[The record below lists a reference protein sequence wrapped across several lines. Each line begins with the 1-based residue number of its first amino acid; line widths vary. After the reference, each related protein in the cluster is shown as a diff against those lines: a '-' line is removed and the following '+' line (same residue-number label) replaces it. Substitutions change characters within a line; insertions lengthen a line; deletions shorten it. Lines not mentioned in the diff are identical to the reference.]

1 MTEAARDDFLASVQR
16 DVNSITDADR
26 STRRRAFQTLRK
38 RCDGA
43 PGRANDPGPADR
55 FVARRP
61 AVSPPD
67 HHRSPA
73 SRSFAGLPP
82 GPSRSPAPPP
92 PRPPPPPFPPFR
104 LLGDAPQSPSPA
116 LLALL
121 VPALLP
127 AILRGVHDPVEKVR
141 ETCAELVLALVERLD
156 DCAPTLKHLAPAVTA
171 RFGTGTGTGTA
182 PGGGRQGG
190 GGGAVDPLEPSEEIR
205 LALVEALALSAR
217 KTRDSRDLAPF
228 LEDVASVLAVAAADP
243 FHDVKK
249 AAFAAVV
256 ALANTLVERHHDRE
270 TVARRV
276 ALAAL
281 APSVARL
288 SRAIVPECAHRHSAV
303 RVAALRA
310 LDALF
315 DAASDAVVR
324 EIVAP
329 GVAPMCYDRTPAVR
343 AEFHAALERW
353 MRVENRSAEEENSE
367 ENAVDARS
375 NAAAPEDPS
384 SPEDP
389 MDHDDP
395 MALSAASSSRLPPGC
410 ALPHAPV
417 FLPMLLTGVADE
429 AEGNAARALALV
441 EAVGEENAAR
451 LRDGRRK
458 KTQSESAGEGD
469 DDPDEASSP
478 SSPSSFALSAL
489 PPPFSSDGAPP
500 SLPSRRLVR
509 AILPS
514 LISRSCA
521 EAREWTASRRNAGAK
536 LLATVCAFAGAA
548 ASDHLDEIFAA
559 CHSAVQDEDA
569 DTAARV
575 LGAARCVG
583 AHCPGEQWLPF
594 SLDAICAEERGKPGK
609 HTSDANRAAALC
621 VLAAALRGVKPGT
634 LGARSAEVLFAG
646 GEGSG
651 GGSEG
656 AEGSL
661 SRRTTPRGGLAG
673 DAATAAV
680 DRHAGVRAQT
690 LAAVANAI
698 RAGGRGAFR
707 VKEYNSGAKDSDTAR
722 RVSATAGAF
731 RVLLQLRAAEGGG
744 LGEGEGGAS
753 GSAASA
759 GNFQTTKSADG
770 AALPPAASSAAFAV
784 VAALAE
790 TAFGDE
796 PNGGFFGDPPEE
808 SEKGAFSS
816 TKSDGPRDGGASS
829 AAASEREEKIA
840 GGSKPPPPSLLD
852 PLSLLYRDFG
862 AMVLAEARAESR
874 AWTGECPGQRA
885 FAALLLDAPAHACA
899 SLVPLSAPAFREAG
913 KRDKPAEL
921 RTAMLR
927 IADACFERAGRI
939 EEETASRGGAGDAL
953 RLAWGGAE
961 AARAVLD
968 LTKESLVWRAG
979 KTEANARYAAAV
991 AFGTYAR
998 TRCLTKKALRG
1009 ELRGVVF
1016 APGGGGAGGS
1026 TNGGSSFSFDK
1037 APGPSDGGGGGG
1049 GEEGDGKDAANETSA
1064 SATDG
1069 ELLPGLA
1076 SAMEEDYFADTRA
1089 AACHAVAEALRLD
1102 AEYVVGKNGD
1112 EDRGGNAASSSA
1124 FDDARRRFLYPELL
1138 KRMDDSRDAI
1148 RVTAA
1153 DAVGAFFDAMPRDY
1167 DETNVGYLL
1176 KGFFVHM
1183 DDPNPEVREAVCV
1196 ALEKH
1201 AAKKK
1206 PEATRDAAKN
1216 AGDTHREK
1224 GFVERVVRA
1233 CEEEVRARMRGGE

>member
-1 MTEAARDDFLASVQR
+1 M
-16 DVNSITDADR
+16 
-26 STRRRAFQTLRK
+26 
-38 RCDGA
+38 
-43 PGRANDPGPADR
+43 
-55 FVARRP
+55 
-61 AVSPPD
+61 
-67 HHRSPA
+67 
-73 SRSFAGLPP
+73 
-82 GPSRSPAPPP
+82 
-92 PRPPPPPFPPFR
+92 
-104 LLGDAPQSPSPA
+104 
-116 LLALL
+116 
-121 VPALLP
+121 
-127 AILRGVHDPVEKVR
+127 HDPVEKVR

-171 RFGTGTGTGTA
+171 RVGTGTGTGTA

-303 RVAALRA
+303 RMAALRA

-594 SLDAICAEERGKPGK
+594 SLDAICAEERGKGK
-609 HTSDANRAAALC
+609 NTSDANRAAALC

-646 GEGSG
+646 G
-651 GGSEG
+651 
-656 AEGSL
+656 
-661 SRRTTPRGGLAG
+661 R
-673 DAATAAV
+673 
-680 DRHAGVRAQT
+680 VR
-690 LAAVANAI
+690 
-698 RAGGRGAFR
+698 
-707 VKEYNSGAKDSDTAR
+707 
-722 RVSATAGAF
+722 
-731 RVLLQLRAAEGGG
+731 
-744 LGEGEGGAS
+744 GEGEGEGEGAR
-753 GSAASA
+753 APR
-759 GNFQTTKSADG
+759 
-770 AALPPAASSAAFAV
+770 ALSRV
-784 VAALAE
+784 GRLL
-790 TAFGDE
+790 G
-796 PNGGFFGDPPEE
+796 
-808 SEKGAFSS
+808 
-816 TKSDGPRDGGASS
+816 
-829 AAASEREEKIA
+829 
-840 GGSKPPPPSLLD
+840 GGSRGTPPPPPSTGTRA
-852 PLSLLYRDFG
+852 S
-862 AMVLAEARAESR
+862 ARRRSR
-874 AWTGECPGQRA
+874 RSRTP
-885 FAALLLDAPAHACA
+885 
-899 SLVPLSAPAFREAG
+899 SA
-913 KRDKPAEL
+913 
-921 RTAMLR
+921 
-927 IADACFERAGRI
+927 
-939 EEETASRGGAGDAL
+939 RGGAG
-953 RLAWGGAE
+953 R
-961 AARAVLD
+961 
-968 LTKESLVWRAG
+968 
-979 KTEANARYAAAV
+979 
-991 AFGTYAR
+991 FG
-998 TRCLTKKALRG
+998 
-1009 ELRGVVF
+1009 
-1016 APGGGGAGGS
+1016 
-1026 TNGGSSFSFDK
+1026 
-1037 APGPSDGGGGGG
+1037 
-1049 GEEGDGKDAANETSA
+1049 
-1064 SATDG
+1064 
-1069 ELLPGLA
+1069 
-1076 SAMEEDYFADTRA
+1076 
-1089 AACHAVAEALRLD
+1089 
-1102 AEYVVGKNGD
+1102 
-1112 EDRGGNAASSSA
+1112 
-1124 FDDARRRFLYPELL
+1124 
-1138 KRMDDSRDAI
+1138 
-1148 RVTAA
+1148 
-1153 DAVGAFFDAMPRDY
+1153 
-1167 DETNVGYLL
+1167 
-1176 KGFFVHM
+1176 
-1183 DDPNPEVREAVCV
+1183 
-1196 ALEKH
+1196 
-1201 AAKKK
+1201 
-1206 PEATRDAAKN
+1206 
-1216 AGDTHREK
+1216 
-1224 GFVERVVRA
+1224 
-1233 CEEEVRARMRGGE
+1233 

>member
-1 MTEAARDDFLASVQR
+1 M
-16 DVNSITDADR
+16 
-26 STRRRAFQTLRK
+26 RRR
-38 RCDGA
+38 
-43 PGRANDPGPADR
+43 PGSRERPGSR
-55 FVARRP
+55 RSIVARRP

-67 HHRSPA
+67 HHRSRA
-73 SRSFAGLPP
+73 SPIVRRP
-82 GPSRSPAPPP
+82 PSRSVSLTRAPSPP
-92 PRPPPPPFPPFR
+92 SSSPPFPPHR
-104 LLGDAPQSPSPA
+104 LLGDAPHSPSPA

-171 RFGTGTGTGTA
+171 RVGTGTGTGTA

-256 ALANTLVERHHDRE
+256 ALVNTLVERHHDRE

-303 RVAALRA
+303 RAAALRA

-353 MRVENRSAEEENSE
+353 MRVENRSAEEEENSGE
-367 ENAVDARS
+367 KTVAARS

-395 MALSAASSSRLPPGC
+395 MALSAASSRLPPGC

-451 LRDGRRK
+451 LRDGRSRRK

-514 LISRSCA
+514 LIRRSCA

-594 SLDAICAEERGKPGK
+594 SLDAICAEERGKGK

-646 GEGSG
+646 GGSGGGGGGG

-661 SRRTTPRGGLAG
+661 SRRTTPRGARG

-698 RAGGRGAFR
+698 RAGARGVPGEEGYNSGAKGSDSG
-707 VKEYNSGAKDSDTAR
+707 VKGCSDSGAKDSDAAR

-731 RVLLQLRAAEGGG
+731 RVLPQLRAAEGGG

-759 GNFQTTKSADG
+759 GSFQTTKTADG

-796 PNGGFFGDPPEE
+796 PNGGFSGDPPEE
-808 SEKGAFSS
+808 SKEGAFSS
-816 TKSDGPRDGGASS
+816 TKSDGPRDGGVSS
-829 AAASEREEKIA
+829 AAASEREEKIS

-862 AMVLAEARAESR
+862 AMVLAESRAESR

-899 SLVPLSAPAFREAG
+899 SLIPLSAPAFREAG

-927 IADACFERAGRI
+927 IADACFERAGL
-939 EEETASRGGAGDAL
+939 EEKETAAIGGAGNNAL

-961 AARAVLD
+961 ASRAVLD

-1016 APGGGGAGGS
+1016 SAGGEARGS
-1026 TNGGSSFSFDK
+1026 TNGGSAFSFDK
-1037 APGPSDGGGGGG
+1037 APGPSGGGGVC

-1112 EDRGGNAASSSA
+1112 EDRGGKAASSSA

-1233 CEEEVRARMRGGE
+1233 CEEEVRARILRGGQ